1 MRMKNFL
8 KSLKTG
14 MLLSAVVS
22 LILGFVMILAPEV
35 VNNVLRFVL
44 GGGLALF
51 GVLEIVFVF
60 AKPNGLLSVG
70 RIVPGVLSLAVGL
83 VFFFRF
89 ETFVSLLWILLGVS
103 LLIDGVYKLQ
113 YAFELKAVP
122 VKSWWVNLLMSLAAL
137 VMGAVLM
144 IQPFGAQIA
153 MTILAGALLVAN
165 GLFDL
170 ASLCIMLVFGK
181 KLQNTARVHICDADV
196 EDDHALIEK

>member
-1 MRMKNFL
+1 MKNFL
-8 KSLKTG
+8 KSFKTG

-22 LILGFVMILAPEV
+22 LILGFVIILAPEV

-113 YAFELKAVP
+113 YAFELKAVL

-144 IQPFGAQIA
+144 IQPFDLQNA
-153 MTILAGALLVAN
+153 MTVFAGILLAVNGFFYVLCTVLMSVYAKRMQGVATTLIQDAEENEQGLV
-165 GLFDL
+165 
-170 ASLCIMLVFGK
+170 
-181 KLQNTARVHICDADV
+181 
-196 EDDHALIEK
+196 EK